1 MSTPLT
7 ILLAIYVPMWLIGF
21 IWQFRVKRIFR
32 TAYPE
37 VYDRIHSD
45 PFQTKYKNDLR
56 FAGYLIFRKYRVL
69 ADSAIVRHFDAFRIC
84 IFAFLLIFLL
94 TGIFF
99 FMNKKEYAEAVQIT
113 PVPAGPL
120 ACLLRIPLRG
130 QETCQKQAGAS
141 DRRRWEKET

>member
-21 IWQFRVKRIFR
+21 IWQFRLKRIFR

-37 VYDRIHSD
+37 EYDRIHSD

-69 ADSAIVRHFDAFRIC
+69 ADSAIVRHFDAFRIY

-99 FMNKKEYAEAVQIT
+99 FMNKKEYSNKAVQIT
-113 PVPAGPL
+113 PVTAGLL
-120 ACLLRIPLRG
+120 ACLLP
-130 QETCQKQAGAS
+130 AS
-141 DRRRWEKET
+141 RAEDMPEASGSI